1 MPEPGLAMAVYSI
14 PSSGPWLLSVSAF
27 NTAQMG
33 LGGPSTSQ
41 QFLTLGNMV
50 LNEAAKMLWL

>member
-1 MPEPGLAMAVYSI
+1 MPESGLAMTVYSI
-14 PSSGPWLLSVSAF
+14 PFSGPRLLSVSAF

-33 LGGPSTSQ
+33 LGGSSTSQ
-41 QFLTLGNMV
+41 QFLTLGTMV

>member
-1 MPEPGLAMAVYSI
+1 MPEPGLAMTVYSI
-14 PSSGPWLLSVSAF
+14 LFSGPRLLSVSAF
-27 NTAQMG
+27 NTAQTG

-41 QFLTLGNMV
+41 HFMTLGNMV

>member
-1 MPEPGLAMAVYSI
+1 MPEPGLATAMYSI
-14 PSSGPWLLSVSAF
+14 PFSGPRLLSVLAF
-27 NTAQMG
+27 NTAQME

-50 LNEAAKMLWL
+50 LNKAARML

>member
-1 MPEPGLAMAVYSI
+1 MPEPGLAMTVYSI
-14 PSSGPWLLSVSAF
+14 PSSGPRLLSVSAF

-33 LGGPSTSQ
+33 LGGPSASQ